1 MDDKQIYKIMFHNQD
16 KIYEIYAHEVNQSDM
31 FGFIEVAGMIF
42 GEKTEL
48 LIDPAEEKLQAEFSG
63 VECSYIPLNAIIR
76 IDRVAKQGTNKIIST
91 TDTSNVTTFPSPAF
105 TPGNKN
111 N

>member
-1 MDDKQIYKIMFHNQD
+1 MEHKQIYKIMFHNQD

-31 FGFIEVAGMIF
+31 FGFIEVSGMIF

-76 IDRVAKQGTNKIIST
+76 IDRVAKEGTNKIIAAAEG
-91 TDTSNVTTFPSPAF
+91 SNVTAFPAPVF
-105 TPGNKN
+105 TPGNKKT
-111 N
+111 

>member
-1 MDDKQIYKIMFHNQD
+1 MADKQIYKLMFHNQD
-16 KIYEIYAHEVNQSDM
+16 KIYEIYAHQVNQSSM

-76 IDRVAKQGTNKIIST
+76 IDKVAKEGSNKIIAT
-91 TDTSNVTTFPSPAF
+91 NGGNITTFPSPAF
-105 TPGNKN
+105 SPGNKKD
-111 N
+111 

>member
-1 MDDKQIYKIMFHNQD
+1 MQDKQIYKIMFHNQD

-76 IDRVAKQGTNKIIST
+76 IDRVAKEGTNKIISST
-91 TDTSNVTTFPSPAF
+91 ESGNITPFPSPAF
-105 TPGNKN
+105 TPGNNKN
-111 N
+111 